1 LTQKFVAQKMN
12 TLLIFSV
19 LSAAF
24 LHAFWNFQVKDTPN
38 KAVGMAAVMFGHLPL
53 AGIGILFSGLPSLEA
68 APYLFASAFLH
79 LGYQVFLLNAYKFGS
94 LTSIYPIARG
104 MAPLLITLVSILV
117 LNEMLELSQIFGI
130 VLISAAIIC
139 FGVAQYRLANAELTG
154 LMLACA
160 TSCFIAGY
168 SVVDAIGTRIAGSA
182 IAFYGVSTFSSAI
195 LFAIYLQI
203 TNPGVMFSFHKEARS
218 TLIFG
223 GTASYLAYVI
233 VLWACLHAPV
243 AVVSSLRETSLL
255 FAIILGAVLLKE
267 KITVFKMIMIASIL
281 CGIFLLRLG

>member
-1 LTQKFVAQKMN
+1 MN

-24 LHAFWNFQVKDTPN
+24 LHALWNFQVKDTPN

-53 AGIGILFSGLPSLEA
+53 AGVGLFYSGLPSLEA
-68 APYLFASAFLH
+68 VPYLFASAFLH
-79 LGYQVFLLNAYKFGS
+79 LGYQVFLLNAYKYGS

-104 MAPLLITLVSILV
+104 MAPLLITLVSILILDV
-117 LNEMLELSQIFGI
+117 MLELSQILGI
-130 VLISAAIIC
+130 VLISTAIIC
-139 FGVAQYRLANAELTG
+139 LGIKQYRLANAELTG

-160 TSCFIAGY
+160 TGCFIAGY

-195 LFAIYLQI
+195 LLAIYLHI
-203 TNPGVMFSFHKEARS
+203 TNPGVLFSFHKEARN
-218 TLIFG
+218 TLIYG
-223 GTASYLAYVI
+223 GTASYIAYVI

-243 AVVSSLRETSLL
+243 AIVSSLRETSLL

-267 KITVFKMIMIASIL
+267 KITVFKMIMIAFIL
-281 CGIFLLRLG
+281 CGIVSLRLG

>member
-1 LTQKFVAQKMN
+1 MN

-139 FGVAQYRLANAELTG
+139 FGVAQYRLSNAELTG

-160 TSCFIAGY
+160 TGCFIAGY
-168 SVVDAIGTRIAGSA
+168 SVIDATGTRIAGSA

-203 TNPGVMFSFHKEARS
+203 TNPGVLFSFHKEARS

-281 CGIFLLRLG
+281 CGIFFLRLG

>member
-1 LTQKFVAQKMN
+1 MN

-53 AGIGILFSGLPSLEA
+53 AGIGLLFSGLPSLEA

-94 LTSIYPIARG
+94 FTSIYPIARG
-104 MAPLLITLVSILV
+104 MAPLLITLVSILI

-130 VLISAAIIC
+130 VLISTAIIC

-203 TNPGVMFSFHKEARS
+203 TNPGVLFSFHKEARS

-255 FAIILGAVLLKE
+255 FAIILGAILLKE

>member
-1 LTQKFVAQKMN
+1 VAQKMS

-94 LTSIYPIARG
+94 FTNIYPIARG
-104 MAPLLITLVSILV
+104 MAPLLITLVSILI
-117 LNEMLELSQIFGI
+117 LNEMLELSQILGI
-130 VLISAAIIC
+130 VLISTAIIG
-139 FGVAQYRLANAELTG
+139 FGITQYRLSNAELTG

-160 TSCFIAGY
+160 TGCFIAGY
-168 SVVDAIGTRIAGSA
+168 SVIDAIGTRIAGSA

-203 TNPGVMFSFHKEARS
+203 TNPGVLFSFHKEARS

>member
-1 LTQKFVAQKMN
+1 MN

-53 AGIGILFSGLPSLEA
+53 AGIGLLLSGLPSLEA

-117 LNEMLELSQIFGI
+117 LNEMLELSQILGI
-130 VLISAAIIC
+130 VLISTTIIC
-139 FGVAQYRLANAELTG
+139 FGVAQYRLSNAELTG

-160 TSCFIAGY
+160 TGCFIAGY
-168 SVVDAIGTRIAGSA
+168 SVIDAIGTRIAGNA

-203 TNPGVMFSFHKEARS
+203 TNPGVLFSFHKEARS

-243 AVVSSLRETSLL
+243 AIVSSLRETSLL

-267 KITVFKMIMIASIL
+267 KITLFKMIMIASIL

>member
-1 LTQKFVAQKMN
+1 MN

-130 VLISAAIIC
+130 VLISTAIIC

-203 TNPGVMFSFHKEARS
+203 TNPGVLFSFHKEARN
-218 TLIFG
+218 TLIFVARLLILHMSLFCG
-223 GTASYLAYVI
+223 LVSMHLLPSYHHCAKRR
-233 VLWACLHAPV
+233 C
-243 AVVSSLRETSLL
+243 SSP
-255 FAIILGAVLLKE
+255 
-267 KITVFKMIMIASIL
+267 
-281 CGIFLLRLG
+281 